1 MKASRIAVLVVAVAA
16 AGGAFVLATAPK
28 PAPAPVT
35 AAPPPPPS
43 TDDVLVASREV
54 PLGTVLADADLTWQA
69 WPKSGVV
76 QGFVV
81 KDASPKAL
89 DDFKGSIARENLH
102 AGVPLRPDQVIKGA
116 NGFMSAILPS
126 GRRAVAINID
136 ASGATSAGGFILPND
151 HVDVIRLYSDDANK
165 GPTGVS
171 PVVSETILR
180 NVRVLAI
187 GPNVQNK
194 DGQSVVNGTN
204 VTLELDPVQAETII
218 LAQRTGQLSL
228 VLRSILD
235 VNTARDAIVKA
246 ETQSLTVVRFGYAAD
261 GGAR

>member
-16 AGGAFVLATAPK
+16 AGGAFMLANGPK

-35 AAPPPPPS
+35 AAPPSSPV
-43 TDDVLVASREV
+43 TDDVLVASRDV
-54 PLGTVLADADLTWQA
+54 SLGSVLTDADLAWQA
-69 WPKSGVV
+69 WPKAGVA
-76 QGFVV
+76 QGFVLR
-81 KDASPKAL
+81 DANPKAL

-102 AGVPLRPDQVIKGA
+102 VGVPLRPDQVIKGA

-126 GRRAVAINID
+126 GRRAVAINVD
-136 ASGATSAGGFILPND
+136 ATGATSAGGFILPND
-151 HVDVIRLYSDDANK
+151 HVDVIRLYTDDANK
-165 GPTGVS
+165 GPTGAS

-180 NVRVLAI
+180 NIRVLAI

-194 DGQSVVNGTN
+194 DGESVVNGTN
-204 VTLELDPVQAETII
+204 VTLELDPVQSETVI

-235 VNTARDAIVKA
+235 ANATSDAVARSDGNV
-246 ETQSLTVVRFGYAAD
+246 TVVRFGYAAD
-261 GGAR
+261 GALR